1 MANLSTQSGT
11 NSQSPHRP
19 TPRHAVPQQR
29 SSSNNKSGT
38 SGEDTSDDDDEIVD
52 VVTRPG
58 TPMGGKTRGAVSGGG
73 KSVSANN
80 TKDPIRI
87 LPTVIL
93 VRIFLQLDIRSLARC
108 DRVCKRWHKSSNLNY
123 IWFLHTRSL
132 TLPSLTSKPTTQ
144 TSQSEDPDAF
154 DPYDRRPTLSLS
166 TPLPTS
172 STPQWSKRESKS
184 AWKNTFKALATRRE
198 DDVEPGSHLQVDVDA
213 LSSGYVTP
221 QGHTYA
227 GMGSGSAD
235 RWSTPA
241 GNASGNGGGDNGIAT
256 PPKSKKEMREVYK
269 SMGGRKVKGKGKMG
283 GELKGHRDKEGMGG
297 KEDIYEAPW

>member
-1 MANLSTQSGT
+1 MTSLLHTAMANLSTQSGT

-80 TKDPIRI
+80 TKDPVSLVSYTNSCNTRCTHNSRISLSLSLFLHSIQIRI

-123 IWFLHTRSL
+123 
-132 TLPSLTSKPTTQ
+132 
-144 TSQSEDPDAF
+144 SE
-154 DPYDRRPTLSLS
+154 
-166 TPLPTS
+166 
-172 STPQWSKRESKS
+172 
-184 AWKNTFKALATRRE
+184 
-198 DDVEPGSHLQVDVDA
+198 
-213 LSSGYVTP
+213 
-221 QGHTYA
+221 
-227 GMGSGSAD
+227 
-235 RWSTPA
+235 
-241 GNASGNGGGDNGIAT
+241 
-256 PPKSKKEMREVYK
+256 
-269 SMGGRKVKGKGKMG
+269 
-283 GELKGHRDKEGMGG
+283 
-297 KEDIYEAPW
+297 